1 MGTGQPT
8 PLPLWAAAL
17 ATLFVAAALFSLY
30 VHPAHAQEGEAPAQ
44 PTGLIATATHDQVTL
59 TWNDPQDDSIT
70 GYVILRRNR
79 NTTEEGQFSE
89 LAPDT
94 GTAETTYTDDTV
106 EANTPYTF
114 RTKAINPRGESEQS
128 ESVQTKTPE
137 APDPAD
143 LVPSSLTAELV
154 DERVSLGWDA
164 PTEDAASVTGYEVL
178 RARGEDAPSTLV
190 ADTGSAAAT
199 HTDATADAPWE
210 SYAYRVKAIRDGE
223 RSQASGEAVIQLPDP
238 PPTAPSGLAADF
250 GVGGV
255 ALSWQAPAEDA
266 GSVTGYEILRSR
278 GKGEL
283 TILVADTGNAATAYT
298 DATAGGAS
306 ESYAYRVRAVRGV
319 ERSADSNEARVQLPP
334 AAPRWVPSTASH
346 DAVTLFWADPQD
358 DSITGY
364 RILRRESTANGPGR
378 FVAIV
383 GDTVSRDTAYTDDT
397 VEPERFYV
405 YRVHAISPQGMS
417 GPSPDLPVDTDAAPA
432 VATQESMPADPKS
445 PSSLAA
451 ELTDGRVVLTWDA
464 PVEDAGS
471 VTGYEIMRAEDRGE
485 LAVLVADT
493 GNTAT
498 EYTDTTAAA
507 ASHAYRVRAIR
518 DGEPSGA
525 SNEAR
530 VQLAPAR
537 PRGLSAEAA
546 RHRVTLTW
554 DDPQDDSIDGYV
566 ILRGN
571 RDTGAKGQLTELAPD
586 TGTAGNTYTDR
597 SVAAG
602 TPYTYRIRAINEYGT
617 SGPSRWVHVETA
629 APLVRRGVRANV
641 SEGGTDLP
649 ATTATTGEVEVNGPG
664 ARGAIEAQ
672 KGYVF
677 DTDWFRV
684 ELKAGRTYRVDM
696 KGAIYV
702 APGTLLDPEL
712 DLRLPQINAIYDG
725 DGDVLLNTWSRDE
738 SSAHHLFRVTF
749 HVQADGTYYIAAS
762 GESFE
767 RGGYELRVIDI
778 TRDDGAAPVAV
789 TVQFGAASYTATEGG
804 TAATVTVNLSADPE
818 RSVTIPITA
827 AGAGGAGS
835 GDYSLSETSVTIDSG
850 GTSATFIVTATDD
863 DVYDGAEALTLSFGD
878 LPSEVTAA
886 DTQDTTEVNLV
897 DNEILATSSLVPTG
911 INAGD
916 GFRLLFVTS
925 GGRDATST
933 DIDDYN
939 AFVQDAA
946 AGGHADI
953 QPYSGLFRALAS
965 TDAVDAIDN
974 TATTHTTAEPGV
986 PIWWLNGPKAADNYS
1001 DFYDDDWD
1009 HYDPGRNESGSEV
1022 DFGANDRVWTG
1033 TEEDGEATINILG
1046 SISTVTVATP
1056 GVGTDLHF
1064 VGAAASSSEVWP
1076 LYGLSFVLYVVSE
1089 AATDM
1094 TAPSVD
1100 SATVSTDGGTIDIVF
1115 DEDLDRSG
1123 SAPAASAFEVTV
1135 DGGTGVDPTSVAFH
1149 TSDDDTVVLTMST
1162 ADAIA
1167 AGKTVS
1173 VDYTKPTANPLKDAA
1188 DNEVESFTG
1197 TDAIAA
1203 PNRPAAPV
1211 VTLTPASGQI
1221 TAAWTAPANGGSAIT
1236 GYDVEWKTG
1245 SQTWAQAATA
1255 GQSATA
1261 AADATG
1267 HEITGLTNDT
1277 AYTVRVRAG
1286 NDAGDGPWSAE
1297 ASETPIAGDTTAPS
1311 VDSATVSTDGGTI
1324 DIVFDEDLDRSG
1336 SAPAAS
1342 AFEVTVDGGTPVNPA
1357 EVAFHTSDDDT
1368 VVLTMST
1375 ADAIAAGKTVSVDY
1389 TKPTANPLKDAADNE
1404 VESFTGT
1411 DAIAAPNRPAA
1422 PVVTLTPAS
1431 GQITAA
1437 WTAPAN
1443 GGSAIT
1449 GYDVEWKT
1457 GSQTWAQAATAGQ
1470 SATAAADA
1478 TDHEIT
1484 GLTNDTEYTVRV
1496 RAMNDAG
1503 NGPWS
1508 EEASE
1513 TPNPAAPGKPQNV
1526 QLVFE
1531 ETTSGYDAKLSWDAP
1546 DDLGGGTL
1554 QSYSWLWTNR
1564 NLSRGRGL

>member
-1 MGTGQPT
+1 MGTGRPT

-17 ATLFVAAALFSLY
+17 ATLFVAAMLFSLY
-30 VHPAHAQEGEAPAQ
+30 VHPAYAQEGEAPAQ
-44 PTGLIATATHDQVTL
+44 PTGLTATATHDQVVL
-59 TWNDPQDDSIT
+59 TWDNHGDDSIT

-79 NTTEEGQFSE
+79 NTTEEGQYSE

-94 GTAETTYTDDTV
+94 GTAETTYADDTV
-106 EANTPYTF
+106 SANTPYAY
-114 RTKAINPRGESEQS
+114 RIKAINPRGESEQS

-137 APDPAD
+137 APDPA
-143 LVPSSLTAELV
+143 LLAPANLTAELV
-154 DERVSLGWDA
+154 DGRVSLGWDA
-164 PTEDAASVTGYEVL
+164 PAEDAGSVTGYEVL
-178 RARGEDAPSTLV
+178 RARGEDAPGTLV
-190 ADTGSAAAT
+190 ADTGSAAT
-199 HTDATADAPWE
+199 TYTDATADAPGE

-238 PPTAPSGLAADF
+238 PPPAPSGLAARL
-250 GVGGV
+250 GRGGV
-255 ALSWQAPAEDA
+255 VLRWQAPAEDA
-266 GSVTGYEILRSR
+266 GSVTSYEILRAR

-334 AAPRWVPSTASH
+334 AAPRWAPGTASH
-346 DAVTLFWADPQD
+346 DAVTLYWADPQD

-378 FVAIV
+378 FVAIA

-432 VATQESMPADPKS
+432 VATQETMPADPKS

-749 HVQADGTYYIAAS
+749 HVHADGTYYIAAS

-850 GTSATFIVTATDD
+850 ETSATFIVTATDD
-863 DVYDGAEALTLSFGD
+863 SVDDDGESVSLAFGTNLPDRVSRGAQATATVSLVDDDGAT
-878 LPSEVTAA
+878 
-886 DTQDTTEVNLV
+886 DTTAPE
-897 DNEILATSSLVPTG
+897 
-911 INAGD
+911 
-916 GFRLLFVTS
+916 
-925 GGRDATST
+925 
-933 DIDDYN
+933 
-939 AFVQDAA
+939 
-946 AGGHADI
+946 
-953 QPYSGLFRALAS
+953 AS
-965 TDAVDAIDN
+965 
-974 TATTHTTAEPGV
+974 
-986 PIWWLNGPKAADNYS
+986 
-1001 DFYDDDWD
+1001 
-1009 HYDPGRNESGSEV
+1009 
-1022 DFGANDRVWTG
+1022 
-1033 TEEDGEATINILG
+1033 
-1046 SISTVTVATP
+1046 
-1056 GVGTDLHF
+1056 
-1064 VGAAASSSEVWP
+1064 
-1076 LYGLSFVLYVVSE
+1076 
-1089 AATDM
+1089 
-1094 TAPSVD
+1094 
-1100 SATVSTDGGTIDIVF
+1100 SATVSTDGAAIDIVF
-1115 DEDLDRSG
+1115 DEDLDTSG
-1123 SAPAASAFEVTV
+1123 TAPAADAFEVTV
-1135 DGGTGVDPTSVAFH
+1135 DGGTPVNPASVDFH
-1149 TSDDDTVVLTMST
+1149 ASDADTVALTMSP
-1162 ADAIA
+1162 AIA
-1167 AGKTVS
+1167 AGGTVT
-1173 VDYTKPTANPLKDAA
+1173 VAYDQPTSNALADAA
-1188 DNEVESFTG
+1188 SNEVADFTQ
-1197 TDAIAA
+1197 TAL
-1203 PNRPAAPV
+1203 NRPAAPV
-1211 VTLTPASGQI
+1211 VSLTAGNGKL

-1236 GYDVEWKTG
+1236 RYDVEWKTA

-1255 GQSATA
+1255 GQSDTA
-1261 AADATG
+1261 AADAIG
-1267 HEITGLTNDT
+1267 
-1277 AYTVRVRAG
+1277 
-1286 NDAGDGPWSAE
+1286 
-1297 ASETPIAGDTTAPS
+1297 
-1311 VDSATVSTDGGTI
+1311 
-1324 DIVFDEDLDRSG
+1324 
-1336 SAPAAS
+1336 
-1342 AFEVTVDGGTPVNPA
+1342 
-1357 EVAFHTSDDDT
+1357 
-1368 VVLTMST
+1368 
-1375 ADAIAAGKTVSVDY
+1375 
-1389 TKPTANPLKDAADNE
+1389 
-1404 VESFTGT
+1404 
-1411 DAIAAPNRPAA
+1411 
-1422 PVVTLTPAS
+1422 
-1431 GQITAA
+1431 
-1437 WTAPAN
+1437 
-1443 GGSAIT
+1443 
-1449 GYDVEWKT
+1449 
-1457 GSQTWAQAATAGQ
+1457 
-1470 SATAAADA
+1470 
-1478 TDHEIT
+1478 HEIT

-1496 RAMNDAG
+1496 RAVNGAG

-1508 EEASE
+1508 AETSE

-1531 ETTSGYDAKLSWDAP
+1531 KTTSGYDAKLSWDAP
-1546 DDLGGGTL
+1546 EDLGGGTL
-1554 QSYSWLWTNR
+1554 QSYSWLLSKSVDGGNLVIESDDMQETAPAADSPIRERLSSPEIGDVYKLTVTVWNEAASASAARSAIFVLGETGAPEVTQAAMRSDGLLLAWSAPEIASSLDVTGYEARYKLTGAADVDDSWTTVAVGAASPYTITGLADSAGYNVRMRAVIEWNSGAYYGDWSEAKRADNPWIDAGGVEVSSDPASDETYGR
-1564 NLSRGRGL
+1564 NETIEFTVEFNEAVTVTGEPEFEFCLGAVDASGAAAGRAQLRRRH